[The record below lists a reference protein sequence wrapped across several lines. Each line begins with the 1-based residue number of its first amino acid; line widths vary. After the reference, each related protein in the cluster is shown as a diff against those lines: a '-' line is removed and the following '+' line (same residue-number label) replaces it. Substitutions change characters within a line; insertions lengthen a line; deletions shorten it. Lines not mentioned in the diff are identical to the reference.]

1 MSQPTCSTC
10 GNLLPTGTPDGQ
22 CAACLLQLALRAGE
36 ETVGSKS
43 SSGGTEL
50 FPRDVFTGET
60 HSPHLLGDYEL
71 LNQLGHGGMGV
82 IYRARQ
88 RSLDRIVAV
97 KLIRGGALARKEL
110 VTRFHTEAAAAARLQ
125 HTSIVAIY
133 EVGEHDG
140 QHFYSMEYVAGHSL
154 AELLRNGPLP
164 PREAAQMMKAI
175 ADAIHF
181 AHQRSVL

>member
-1 MSQPTCSTC
+1 MSTPTCSTC
-10 GNLLPTGTPDGQ
+10 GKPLPSGTPGGQ
-22 CAACLLQLALRAGE
+22 CPACLLRLALGTETDAGP
-36 ETVGSKS
+36 SRS
-43 SSGGTEL
+43 SSSGTEL
-50 FPRDVFTGET
+50 FPRDVFTGEA
-60 HSPHLLGDYEL
+60 HSPRLLGDYEL

-88 RSLDRIVAV
+88 QRLDRIVAV
-97 KLIRGGALARKEL
+97 KVIRGGALARKEL

-154 AELLRNGPLP
+154 AEL
-164 PREAAQMMKAI
+164 
-175 ADAIHF
+175 
-181 AHQRSVL
+181 